1 MSEML
6 ERASG
11 FSILRTALRLAVGD
25 PVGLHGPIE
34 CSRVG
39 YLLYVF
45 PETDV
50 EWIDVVE
57 GLPTLRE
64 VEGVDE
70 IVLVRG
76 PGQRIDWREGSEA
89 HVFHLT
95 GTTHDLGG
103 TASPDRRHDPDS
115 CKSRGTTTRPR
126 LANDGKLLYALR
138 LRTEPP

>member
-1 MSEML
+1 ML

-25 PVGLHGPIE
+25 PVGLQGPVA
-34 CSRVG
+34 CSRIG

-50 EWIDVVE
+50 DCIDSVE
-57 GLPTLRE
+57 GLQELRK

-95 GTTHDLGG
+95 GTTRDFDELRRLIDATVSLVRIEGHNEDVSSTAPPAPSPESG
-103 TASPDRRHDPDS
+103 TLP
-115 CKSRGTTTRPR
+115 
-126 LANDGKLLYALR
+126 
-138 LRTEPP
+138 